1 MTNLEAITA
10 SIGIPGFSDG
20 AVTKALLDAGLDPSG
35 SYDPA
40 TTKRI
45 DAAALVVLKGMLGLE
60 EIQEGDYAVKYTIEK
75 RIKQIEKDLGLTTG
89 ATVRNASC
97 YW

>member
-35 SYDPA
+35 IYTAGNTS
-40 TTKRI
+40 I
-45 DAAALVVLKGMLGLE
+45 DLAALVVLKGMLGLQQ
-60 EIQEGDYAVKYTIEK
+60 IQEGDYSITYAIKD
-75 RIKQIEKDLGLTTG
+75 RIKQIQDDLGLTTG